1 MANPIDQK
9 MMIGTIG
16 ELLVQLRLL
25 QYKIQAAPP
34 IKDSGNDL
42 VALKGRQ
49 IRLIQVR
56 TTANNKFPKLPGKKK
71 IYDLLAIVDLR
82 GCDQTLK
89 LDDSNIFLIPK
100 DALSTI
106 ERKLDKLD
114 DYKLEK
120 VVEKYFST
128 AFRTRLGQ
136 VSPSGSPGLYPE

>member
-1 MANPIDQK
+1 MANPIDEK

-49 IRLIQVR
+49 IRLIQVK
-56 TTANNKFPKLPGKKK
+56 TTAKGTFPKLPGKKK
-71 IYDLLAIVDLR
+71 IYDLLAIVYLR
-82 GCDQTLK
+82 GYDRTLK
-89 LDDSNIFLIPK
+89 LDDTKIFLIPK
-100 DALSTI
+100 DHLPKINRNS
-106 ERKLDKLD
+106 LD

-120 VVEKYFST
+120 VVNEYFRGSNQ
-128 AFRTRLGQ
+128 RLQ
-136 VSPSGSPGLYPE
+136 RIANKSGSR